1 MGPDS
6 KTRTNDEHAIK
17 LEALRSDIA
26 IARERARRGELVET
40 TAEAFLTRRPSRT
53 ASTKQAG

>member
-6 KTRTNDEHAIK
+6 KTRANEEHAIK

-26 IARERARRGELVET
+26 IAREQARRGELVET
-40 TAEAFLTRRPSRT
+40 SAGAFLARKRKS
-53 ASTKQAG
+53 